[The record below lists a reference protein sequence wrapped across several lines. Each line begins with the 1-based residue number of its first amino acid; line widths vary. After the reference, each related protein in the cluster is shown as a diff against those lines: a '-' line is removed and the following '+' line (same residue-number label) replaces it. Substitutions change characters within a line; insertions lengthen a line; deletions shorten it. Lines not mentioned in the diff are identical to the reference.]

1 MDQIVPLPEPLS
13 EPLPM
18 FTWGPPVVW
27 WQLALAALLA
37 WAVWRWLIK
46 PRPVLPQVPV
56 SGPALPAA
64 SVAEVPRSDFVTKL
78 FEIERL
84 FLESKD
90 YREGCHALAAL
101 VRTYLEKQVNEEV
114 EALTASEISTAFKD
128 PRIGRFATE
137 LRDAQ
142 YGRESPTRDLF
153 RRLCREAKSLF
164 GGGEKFELRR
174 RG

>member
-13 EPLPM
+13 DPLPM
-18 FTWGPPVVW
+18 FTMGPPVVW
-27 WQLALAALLA
+27 WQLALATLLA
-37 WAVWRWLIK
+37 WAAWRWLIK
-46 PRPVLPQVPV
+46 PRPVPPRVPA
-56 SGPALPAA
+56 SGPALP
-64 SVAEVPRSDFVTKL
+64 VAPAPQVPRSDFVTKL
-78 FEIERL
+78 FEIESL

-101 VRTYLEKQVNEEV
+101 VRTYLEKQVNQEV
-114 EALTASEISTAFKD
+114 EALTASEMSTAFKD

-142 YGRESPTRDLF
+142 YARESPTRDLF
-153 RRLCREAKSLF
+153 RRLCREAKALF